1 MRLDADAA
9 THERRAAALAAAQAH
24 LDAHGVSE
32 AQAAWAYSLL
42 EMWDDDDAGPDTP
55 PLEEGARERRI
66 WGEAQSIAL
75 DVACPHLKGGGR
87 WRGRLEFGSEA
98 PEVHQDFS
106 RFLGD
111 QEPPF

>member
-1 MRLDADAA
+1 MRLDADGA
-9 THERRAAALAAAQAH
+9 THELVARGLAAAQAH

-42 EMWDDDDAGPDTP
+42 EMWDDAGAGPDTP
-55 PLEEGARERRI
+55 PLEEGARERRV

-75 DVACPHLKGGGR
+75 DIACPHLKGGGR
-87 WRGRLEFGSEA
+87 WRGQLQFGPQPA
-98 PEVHQDFS
+98 AVPQDFF

-111 QEPPF
+111 SDPPF